1 MYYLLLDGAQSG
13 PFQLA
18 QLIELWRAQ
27 RINPLTLYWEEGNA
41 DWLPLHNIAPL
52 LEMPPRPAAMA
63 PPSPP
68 TTSPPPLVEPI
79 KPAPSAAPSEEDVL
93 WTRHPTFWHWTGTI
107 IWGLILTPILIGI
120 PILIYVLCTR
130 NATRYRVTR
139 SRVGVQAGIFTRSS
153 RELRI
158 VDIRSIGARANL
170 FGIGDVEFSTAA
182 RDEAEVVF
190 RGLARVEEVRD
201 FVKQLQ
207 NVQGQSFGVD

>member
-1 MYYLLLDGAQSG
+1 MYYLLLDGAQAG

-18 QLIELWRAQ
+18 QLIDLWRAQ
-27 RINPLTLYWEEGNA
+27 RVNPLTLYWEEGNA

-52 LEMPPRPAAMA
+52 LEMPSRPAVAA
-63 PPSPP
+63 PPSAPP
-68 TTSPPPLVEPI
+68 ASPPSPVEP
-79 KPAPSAAPSEEDVL
+79 AASTAAVPGDEDVL
-93 WTRHPTFWHWTGTI
+93 WTRHPTLWHWTGSI

-120 PILIYVLCTR
+120 PILIYVFSAR
-130 NATRYRVTR
+130 SATRYRVTR
-139 SRVGVQAGIFTRSS
+139 SRVSVQTGIFTRSS

-182 RDEAEVVF
+182 RDEAEVTF
-190 RGLARVEEVRD
+190 RGVVRVEEVRD

-207 NVQGQSFGVD
+207 NVQGQRFGTE